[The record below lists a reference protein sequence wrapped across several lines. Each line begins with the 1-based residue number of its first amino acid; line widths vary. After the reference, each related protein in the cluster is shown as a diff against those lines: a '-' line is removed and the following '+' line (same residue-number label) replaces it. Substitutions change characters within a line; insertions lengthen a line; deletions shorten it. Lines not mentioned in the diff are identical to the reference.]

1 MCVKFDLVLLHPPS
15 LYDFRKANQFRG
27 PISDVIPS
35 SSVFDMYPIGFT
47 SIGGYLE
54 RFGYRV
60 KIVNL
65 AARMLMDR
73 AFDVEQKIRGLESEL
88 FGISLHWL
96 PHAQGALQIAKLV
109 KRAHPQARVML
120 GGLSATYFHRELM
133 GYDCVDFVM
142 RGDTTEKAMLALMD
156 EMRSGEPD
164 YSRVPNLA
172 WKRAGQQSSECDAVV
187 VNPMGPLPETLDD
200 VNIPDYRYAV
210 RSVFRYRN
218 LLDVIPYRGWLQ
230 YPLTA
235 LLTVRGCTQDCLACG
250 GSRSAYG
257 LNCARSQ
264 PTLRSPARLAD
275 DIAFIQRFSRTP
287 IFVIGDIRQG
297 GARYTDEFLERVA
310 ALKPRN
316 EIVFELFWKA
326 DELFFQRLERHLPR
340 YSLEITLESGDE
352 DLRKLNGKF
361 ACSNAEFLETV
372 KAALAHGCRKLDVFF
387 MVGLPHQ
394 TPESAL
400 ASIDF
405 CEEVYRACG
414 GDKRV
419 FYFVAPL
426 APFLDPAS
434 RGFEH
439 PERFGLRR
447 LATTL
452 EEHLR
457 HLTAPSWEFML
468 NYETDAM
475 SREQIVKA
483 TYASMA
489 KMNDFK
495 LRHGLIG
502 TQMHRRIANEI
513 DQALDWLDHVREAMR
528 QGVEIEGLA
537 ARVEPRHSAARTY
550 AELRWKVKNRYAG
563 LASMASMG
571 MRLAMEELTGAIRRR
586 RMPMEWMRAAAAPAQ
601 RSAAHEAA
609 PLE

>member
-1 MCVKFDLVLLHPPS
+1 MKFDLVLLHPPS
-15 LYDFRKANQFRG
+15 LYDFRRANQFRG

-47 SIGGYLE
+47 SIAGYLE

-73 AFDVEQKIRGLESEL
+73 AFDVERKIGKLDSPV

-96 PHAQGALQIAKLV
+96 PHAQGALEIAKLV

-133 GYDCVDFVM
+133 GNGCVDFVM
-142 RGDTTEKAMLALMD
+142 RGDTTEKAVLALMN
-156 EMRSGEPD
+156 ELRSGEPD
-164 YSRVPNLA
+164 YSRVPNLVWKQA
-172 WKRAGQQSSECDAVV
+172 GKRAGECDDVV
-187 VNPMGPLPETLDD
+187 VNPVGPLPETLDD

-235 LLTVRGCTQDCLACG
+235 LLTVRGCTQDCLVCG

-257 LNCARSQ
+257 FNCARTQ
-264 PTLRSPARLAD
+264 PTLRSPAKLAD

-287 IFVIGDIRQG
+287 TFVIGDIRQG
-297 GARYTDEFLERVA
+297 GPKYVEEFLERVA

-316 EIVFELFWKA
+316 ELVFELFWKA
-326 DELFFQRLERHLPR
+326 DGRFFQLLERHIPR

-352 DLRKLNGKF
+352 NLRKVNGKF
-361 ACSNAEFLETV
+361 ACSNAEFLDTV
-372 KAALAHGCRKLDVFF
+372 KAALAHGCRKLDLFF

-400 ASIDF
+400 ANIDF
-405 CEEVYRACG
+405 CEEIYQACG

-419 FYFVAPL
+419 CYFVAPL

-434 RGFEH
+434 RAFEH
-439 PERFGLRR
+439 PECFGFRR

-457 HLTAPSWEFML
+457 HLTAPSWEFIL
-468 NYETDAM
+468 NYETEAM
-475 SREQIVKA
+475 TREQIVKS

-495 LRHGLIG
+495 LRQGLVG

-513 DQALDWLDHVREAMR
+513 DEALAWLDHVRQALR
-528 QGVEIEGLA
+528 QGTAIEGSA

-563 LASMASMG
+563 LASLAAMG
-571 MRLAMEELTGAIRRR
+571 MRLAMEELTGSVRRR
-586 RMPMEWMRAAAAPAQ
+586 RMPMEWMRAAAAPT
-601 RSAAHEAA
+601 RRGAAREAA
-609 PLE
+609 PAE